1 MRGHHHITVLGLF
14 PGIWIRKRT
23 ATTDPDIQ
31 GSVWR
36 ENVQKYYAYIMV
48 DRRQISLGFYE
59 KLEDAITVRKAG
71 EEKYFRPRQE
81 LVNAIKS
88 NVR

>member
-1 MRGHHHITVLGLF
+1 M
-14 PGIWIRKRT
+14 
-23 ATTDPDIQ
+23 
-31 GSVWR
+31 
-36 ENVQKYYAYIMV
+36 QKYYAYIMV

-59 KLEDAITVRKAG
+59 KLEDAITVRKAV
-71 EEKYFRPRQE
+71 EEKYFRPKQE